1 MSVKVQQPV
10 PRRHERYHVH
20 CNQATEVL
28 VQLRKMSTHILL
40 VVEDNGRGLTEEKTQ
55 GIGIS
60 NLQSRVQLVEG
71 NLQYDSVENEGTTA
85 IVRVP
90 V

>member
-1 MSVKVQQPV
+1 MYIPASRQLPEKIEITLYRIFQ
-10 PRRHERYHVH
+10 ELVH
-20 CNQATEVL
+20 TIIKHSQATEVL

-40 VVEDNGRGLTEEKTQ
+40 VVE
-55 GIGIS
+55 
-60 NLQSRVQLVEG
+60 G
-71 NLQYDSVENEGTTA
+71 NLQYDSTENEGTTA

>member
-1 MSVKVQQPV
+1 MNGWPGRKHS
-10 PRRHERYHVH
+10 E
-20 CNQATEVL
+20 ATEVKL
-28 VQLRKMSTHILL
+28 QLRKMSTHILL

-60 NLQSRVQLVEG
+60 NLRSRVQLVEG